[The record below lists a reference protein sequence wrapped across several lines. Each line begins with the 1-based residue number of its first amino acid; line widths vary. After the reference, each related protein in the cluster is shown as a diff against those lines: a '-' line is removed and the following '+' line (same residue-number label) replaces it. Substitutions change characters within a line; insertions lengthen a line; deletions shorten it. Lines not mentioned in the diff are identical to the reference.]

1 MDPNKN
7 IWQIKVFIS
16 ANVAFTESKC
26 NGVEDC
32 PESINSIRMSPT
44 CCRSRRVLACLTGQ
58 PPSICLNKVSY
69 FMLFL
74 SGQVQARAPWQ
85 RAGRRLDSGSGL
97 NGLGHFNGEVG
108 AKFEKQHGSTRP
120 SICTERTLQSVV
132 CIVLPSAFIGL
143 RQHTAKPFSGRW
155 LVSMSDTLVFL
166 WTISPKKRT
175 ATTDWPPCGE
185 FTKMLKTFS
194 VGPTWP
200 NGGTK
205 TLSPFH

>member
-7 IWQIKVFIS
+7 IWQIKFFIS

-74 SGQVQARAPWQ
+74 SGQVQAKLP
-85 RAGRRLDSGSGL
+85 DKGL
-97 NGLGHFNGEVG
+97 EGGWTRGVDLT
-108 AKFEKQHGSTRP
+108 ALATSTVKWAQSLKSNMGQQGRP
-120 SICTERTLQSVV
+120 SAQSALCNRWSVSFYR
-132 CIVLPSAFIGL
+132 LPSLAFDNI
-143 RQHTAKPFSGRW
+143 QPSHSVDDDW
-155 LVSMSDTLVFL
+155 LVCLTHSFS
-166 WTISPKKRT
+166 
-175 ATTDWPPCGE
+175 CGPSRQR
-185 FTKMLKTFS
+185 S
-194 VGPTWP
+194 VLQPLTGHRASSSR
-200 NGGTK
+200 K
-205 TLSPFH
+205 C